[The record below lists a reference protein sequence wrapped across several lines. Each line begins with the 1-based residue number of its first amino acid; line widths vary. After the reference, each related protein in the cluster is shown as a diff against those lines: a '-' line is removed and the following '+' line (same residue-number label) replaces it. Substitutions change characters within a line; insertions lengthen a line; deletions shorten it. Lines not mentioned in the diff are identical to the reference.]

1 MMISGKTSEG
11 RRGGV
16 DLLDECDDNAIGLI
30 SLVSVLVLMAPSHSL
45 ARNMETGRTDERTEY
60 RIWNRL

>member
-30 SLVSVLVLMAPSHSL
+30 SLVSVLVLMAHSHSL
-45 ARNMETGRTDERTEY
+45 ARNM
-60 RIWNRL
+60 